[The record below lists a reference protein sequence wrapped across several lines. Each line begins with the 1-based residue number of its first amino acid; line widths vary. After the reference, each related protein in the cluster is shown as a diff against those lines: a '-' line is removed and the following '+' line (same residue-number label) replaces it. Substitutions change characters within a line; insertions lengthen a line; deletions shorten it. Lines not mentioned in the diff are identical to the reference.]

1 MFSFRNLKK
10 YMDRLSEVKVMKK
23 YTIIYRKNLLLGAV
37 SVEMKR
43 IEFDE
48 SETTLEEYLKSM
60 DDSPAGE
67 SSLLDD
73 TVFIFEGHPMLEGE
87 KDTVDATN
95 RNFIDLVV
103 IAASQKVDGKDSWG
117 VLDEITE
124 NMDQKRKNSKEKKY
138 VVEFKVNG
146 VKLPFLKTWQEVRG
160 RMHHKIEEKIRK
172 EAEKIVL
179 DEGLGKV
186 NDLLE
191 DVRCDLREFLYKKFP
206 DADL

>member
-1 MFSFRNLKK
+1 
-10 YMDRLSEVKVMKK
+10 MKK

-87 KDTVDATN
+87 KDTVECGN

-103 IAASQKVDGKDSWG
+103 IAASQKVDGGDSWG

-124 NMDQKRKNSKEKKY
+124 NMDQKRKNSKDKKY

-146 VKLPFLKTWQEVRG
+146 VKLPFLKTWQEMRG
-160 RMHHKIEEKIRK
+160 RMYHKIEEKVRE

-191 DVRCDLREFLYKKFP
+191 DVRGDLREFLYKKFP